1 MSKSLPAVITTLERA
16 GGFASAQEV
25 FQLMRKQGK
34 PTGLATVYRALQ
46 KAAAENTVDVLRKE
60 DGEALYRLCATGH
73 HHHLVC
79 TSCGKTVEVEG
90 SAVEKWANTVA
101 KNNGF
106 KKVSHV
112 VELFGLAKSVDLS
125 LTKPSFAFGINLNCS
140 PKGAPICIW
149 PKHIKENHLSIS

>member
-1 MSKSLPAVITTLERA
+1 MSRSQSAVLTTLEKT
-16 GGFASAQEV
+16 GGFVSAQEV

-34 PTGLATVYRALQ
+34 STGLATVYRALQ
-46 KAAAENTVDVLRKE
+46 KAAVENSVDVLRKD

-79 TSCGKTVEVEG
+79 KNCGKTVEVEG

-106 KKVSHV
+106 RKVTHI
-112 VELFGLAKSVDLS
+112 VELFGLCAK
-125 LTKPSFAFGINLNCS
+125 C
-140 PKGAPICIW
+140 
-149 PKHIKENHLSIS
+149 

>member
-1 MSKSLPAVITTLERA
+1 VAQDQVLMNKSEVKVIGALKRQ
-16 GGFASAQEV
+16 GKFASAQSV
-25 FQLMRKQGK
+25 YQLLRKDGES
-34 PTGLATVYRALQ
+34 TGLATVYRTLQ
-46 KAAAENTVDVLRKE
+46 KAAARNTVDVLRKD
-60 DGEALYRLCATGH
+60 DGEALYRLCETGH

-112 VELFGLAKSVDLS
+112 VELFGLCQK
-125 LTKPSFAFGINLNCS
+125 C
-140 PKGAPICIW
+140 
-149 PKHIKENHLSIS
+149 